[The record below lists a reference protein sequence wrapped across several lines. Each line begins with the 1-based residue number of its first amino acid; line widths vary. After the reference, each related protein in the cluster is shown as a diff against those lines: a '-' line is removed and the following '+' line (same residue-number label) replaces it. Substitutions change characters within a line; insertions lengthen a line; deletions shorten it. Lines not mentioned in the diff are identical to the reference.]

1 MKFDELDDDTRD
13 VIIWDIKEYNTEV
26 DTLIFK
32 IARRQR
38 YDEDGDVIE

>member
-26 DTLIFK
+26 DDLVFK
-32 IARRQR
+32 IARRQK
-38 YDEDGDVIE
+38 YDKDGDVIE